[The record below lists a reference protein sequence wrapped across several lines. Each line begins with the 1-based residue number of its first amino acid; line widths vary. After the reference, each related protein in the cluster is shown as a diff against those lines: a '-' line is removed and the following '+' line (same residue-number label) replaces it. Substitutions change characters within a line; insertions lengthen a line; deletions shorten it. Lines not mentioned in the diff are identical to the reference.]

1 MILIVYCHPYNQSFN
16 HAELDVV
23 KKNLHRRGVKYE
35 VIDLY
40 KDGFNPVYSTEE
52 LKLYHQGGTTDP
64 LVSKYLSLCQQAT
77 TIIFITPIWWNSIP
91 GILKGFIDKV
101 MKEGVG
107 LSHTVHKTGVKGELT
122 NVHHCYV
129 LTTSSSPT
137 LYIRYLN
144 GNAIKRIFIRQTLK
158 QLGFKHCYWQNFGL
172 ITNTSVNRRIRYLT
186 KLRQQNFK

>member
-1 MILIVYCHPYNQSFN
+1 MILIVYCHPYNQSFS
-16 HAELDVV
+16 HAELDAV

-107 LSHTVHKTGVKGELT
+107 LSHTIHKTGVKGELT
-122 NVHHCYV
+122 NVHHC
-129 LTTSSSPT
+129 
-137 LYIRYLN
+137 
-144 GNAIKRIFIRQTLK
+144 
-158 QLGFKHCYWQNFGL
+158 
-172 ITNTSVNRRIRYLT
+172 
-186 KLRQQNFK
+186 